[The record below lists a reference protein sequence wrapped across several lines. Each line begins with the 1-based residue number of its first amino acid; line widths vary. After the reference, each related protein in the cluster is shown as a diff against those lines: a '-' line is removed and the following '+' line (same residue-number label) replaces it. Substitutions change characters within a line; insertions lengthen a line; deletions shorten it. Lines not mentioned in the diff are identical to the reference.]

1 MPLVS
6 TEPASGEVW
15 VVDFGLAAK
24 QRPVLVLAYPQPED
38 TRALVVVVPLTSQVR
53 NARGEVFIG
62 KPRWLSKPSAIN
74 VQGFASI
81 DRSALQRKLGKLSPE
96 QFFEVKS
103 AIKELL
109 DL

>member
-38 TRALVVVVPLTSQVR
+38 ARALVVVVPLTSQVR

-74 VQGFASI
+74 AQGFASI
-81 DRSALQRKLGKLSPE
+81 DHSALQRKLGKLSPE

>member
-24 QRPVLVLAYPQPED
+24 QRP
-38 TRALVVVVPLTSQVR
+38 
-53 NARGEVFIG
+53 
-62 KPRWLSKPSAIN
+62 